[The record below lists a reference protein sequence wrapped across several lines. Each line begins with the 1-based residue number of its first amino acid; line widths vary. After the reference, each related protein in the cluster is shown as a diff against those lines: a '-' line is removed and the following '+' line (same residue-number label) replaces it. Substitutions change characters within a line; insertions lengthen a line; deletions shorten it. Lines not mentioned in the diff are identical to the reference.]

1 MHIHYK
7 KSTPSQNSLQGG
19 NTRWLKLALNNKTY
33 GFAQK
38 GQLVDLP
45 NRWQIPFEMLQIP
58 TSIFIWTHL
67 LRFPLFFWW
76 CNSFCHLSH
85 PMVLQ
90 SEEIVQ
96 QLGLNSAKTE
106 RIMTYQLDCSTF
118 PSNSGAWRFRL
129 ESPQTK
135 HVYNPGGDKTIASWG
150 PAGFFDPTKP
160 TLKLPV
166 WHVAKNAT
174 WEVVGIDQKKE
185 GVGEKHPGNKFVG
198 YLFQE
203 YQQFH
208 LWRTSY
214 HNRGLEG

>member
-1 MHIHYK
+1 
-7 KSTPSQNSLQGG
+7 
-19 NTRWLKLALNNKTY
+19 
-33 GFAQK
+33 
-38 GQLVDLP
+38 
-45 NRWQIPFEMLQIP
+45 
-58 TSIFIWTHL
+58 
-67 LRFPLFFWW
+67 
-76 CNSFCHLSH
+76 
-85 PMVLQ
+85 
-90 SEEIVQ
+90 
-96 QLGLNSAKTE
+96 
-106 RIMTYQLDCSTF
+106 MTYQLDCPTF
-118 PSNSGAWRFRL
+118 PSNSGTWRFRL

-208 LWRTSY
+208 LWRTNY
-214 HNRGLEG
+214 HDWGFEGQHFCDTFQSTSNKCMAKYPCWILSNMFVVNPNAEASDRKVPMVRDLQVNIKQNPNRNAILQQHPKTQIHH